1 VNLQTS
7 PRLTLLVKLQLVA
20 KTLQP
25 HLFRCKSL
33 FHCKAGGVVLMFLI
47 VMLRLS
53 DSRIVLSH
61 DLRYFMGELLRIRLA
76 VCVLVV
82 DVTGRCVIVIY

>member
-1 VNLQTS
+1 
-7 PRLTLLVKLQLVA
+7 
-20 KTLQP
+20 
-25 HLFRCKSL
+25 
-33 FHCKAGGVVLMFLI
+33 
-47 VMLRLS
+47 LS

-76 VCVLVV
+76 VCVSVV